1 MNRKKVVI
9 IGGGAAGMM
18 AAITAASN
26 GADVTI
32 LEHKD
37 RIGKKILSTGNG
49 KCNFTNLLQKPECYR
64 SDNHHFAWGIYQQFD
79 VERTLEFFENLGI
92 YVKEKNGYV
101 YPNSEQASSVLD
113 VLRMEVE
120 RLLIKVV
127 TEVNCKG
134 IKRSKKGFQIFT
146 DQTTFFAEALI
157 LATGSKAAPV
167 TGSDGS
173 GYALAKQFGLHMIPV
188 LPALVQLRC
197 KEKFYKSVSGVR
209 VQAEVS
215 IYAGKKCLGKN
226 QGEVQLTN
234 YGISGIPVFQV
245 SRYAARALYENKK
258 VSAVLNFLPELSNE
272 EFLALLKRRI
282 EMRSK
287 KTIEEFFIGMF
298 NKKLADLWI
307 SLSKVDR
314 KKQVGKLT
322 EEEVKNFVCLI
333 QHFET
338 EIIETN
344 GFEQAQIC
352 CGGVDTRELNA
363 ETLETYAVPGLYL
376 AGELLD
382 VDGICGGY
390 NLQWAWSSG
399 YVAGREAA
407 NASY

>member
-1 MNRKKVVI
+1 
-9 IGGGAAGMM
+9 MM
-18 AAITAASN
+18 AAITSASN

-64 SDNHHFAWGIYQQFD
+64 SDNSNRFVWGIYEQFD
-79 VERTLEFFENLGI
+79 VKRTLSFFEELGI
-92 YVKEKNGYV
+92 YAKEKNGYV
-101 YPNSEQASSVLD
+101 YPNSEQASAVLD
-113 VLRMEVE
+113 ALRMEIE
-120 RLLIKVV
+120 RLNIKVE
-127 TEVNCKG
+127 TENNCKE
-134 IKRSKKGFQIFT
+134 IRKSKKGFKILT
-146 DQTTFFAEALI
+146 DQRTFSADAVI
-157 LATGSKAAPV
+157 LSTGSKAAPV

-173 GYALAKQFGLHMIPV
+173 GYTIAKQLGLHMIPV

-215 IYAGKKCLGKN
+215 IYADKKLLGKDT
-226 QGEVQLTN
+226 GELQLTN

-245 SRYAARALYENKK
+245 SRYAARALYEKRT
-258 VSAVLNFLPELSNE
+258 VHAVLNFMPGFTENEFTELMNQ
-272 EFLALLKRRI
+272 RI
-282 EMRSK
+282 QLRPK
-287 KTIEEFFIGMF
+287 KTVEEFFIGLF

-307 SLSKVDR
+307 SLSKIDR
-314 KKQVGKLT
+314 KKYVGKLT
-322 EEEVKNFVCLI
+322 KEEINKLVCLI
-333 QHFET
+333 LYFDT
-338 EIIETN
+338 EISETN

-352 CGGVDTRELNA
+352 CGGIDTKEVDPD
-363 ETLETYAVPGLYL
+363 TLEVYGIPDLYL
-376 AGELLD
+376 AGEILD

>member
-1 MNRKKVVI
+1 MNMRKVVI

-26 GADVTI
+26 KADVTI

-64 SDNHHFAWGIYQQFD
+64 SDNRHFVWGIYEQFD
-79 VERTLEFFENLGI
+79 VKQTLAFFENLGI
-92 YVKEKNGYV
+92 YPKDKNGYV

-120 RLLIKVV
+120 RLKIKVV
-127 TEVNCKG
+127 TEVNCKE
-134 IKRSKKGFQIFT
+134 IRVLKKGFKILT
-146 DQTTFFAEALI
+146 DQNTFSADAVI
-157 LATGSKAAPV
+157 LAAGSKAAPV

-173 GYALAKQFGLHMIPV
+173 GYTLAKQLGLHMIPV

-215 IYAGKKCLGKN
+215 IYADKKCLGKDM
-226 QGEVQLTN
+226 GEVQLTN

-245 SRYAARALYENKK
+245 SRYAARALYEKKK
-258 VSAVLNFLPELSNE
+258 VIAVLNFFPELSQD
-272 EFLALLKRRI
+272 EFENLLKQRI
-282 EMRSK
+282 SLRPK
-287 KTIEEFFIGMF
+287 KTIEEFFVGLF

-307 SLSKVDR
+307 SLSKLDR

-322 EEEVKNFVCLI
+322 EEEVKKLVLLI
-333 QHFET
+333 HHFET
-338 EIIETN
+338 EITETN
-344 GFEQAQIC
+344 SFEQAQIC
-352 CGGVDTRELNA
+352 CGGIDTRELNP
-363 ETLETYAVPGLYL
+363 ETLEAYSVPGFYL
-376 AGELLD
+376 AGEILD

>member
-1 MNRKKVVI
+1 MNMRKVVI

-26 GADVTI
+26 KADVTI

-64 SDNHHFAWGIYQQFD
+64 SDNRHFVWGIYEQFD
-79 VERTLEFFENLGI
+79 VKQTLAFFENLGI
-92 YVKEKNGYV
+92 YPKDKNGYV

-120 RLLIKVV
+120 RLKIKVI
-127 TEVNCKG
+127 TEVNCKE
-134 IKRSKKGFQIFT
+134 IKVSKKGFKILT
-146 DQTTFFAEALI
+146 DQNPFSADAVI
-157 LATGSKAAPV
+157 LAAGSKAAPV

-173 GYALAKQFGLHMIPV
+173 GYTLAKQLGLHMIPV

-215 IYAGKKCLGKN
+215 IYADKKCLGKDM
-226 QGEVQLTN
+226 GEVQLTN

-245 SRYAARALYENKK
+245 SRYAARALYEKKK
-258 VSAVLNFLPELSNE
+258 VIAVLNFFPELSQD
-272 EFLALLKRRI
+272 EFENLLKQRI
-282 EMRSK
+282 SLRPK
-287 KTIEEFFIGMF
+287 KTIEEFFVGLF
-298 NKKLADLWI
+298 HKKLADLWI
-307 SLSKVDR
+307 SLSKLDR

-322 EEEVKNFVCLI
+322 EEEVKKLVLLI

-338 EIIETN
+338 EITETN
-344 GFEQAQIC
+344 SFEQAQIC
-352 CGGVDTRELNA
+352 CGGIDTRELNP
-363 ETLETYAVPGLYL
+363 ETLEAYSVPGFYL
-376 AGELLD
+376 AGEILD

>member
-1 MNRKKVVI
+1 
-9 IGGGAAGMM
+9 MM
-18 AAITAASN
+18 AAITSASN

-64 SDNHHFAWGIYQQFD
+64 SDNSNRFVWGIYEQFD
-79 VERTLEFFENLGI
+79 VKRTLSFFEELGI
-92 YVKEKNGYV
+92 YAKVKNGYV
-101 YPNSEQASSVLD
+101 YPNSEQASAVLD
-113 VLRMEVE
+113 ALRMEIE
-120 RLLIKVV
+120 RLNIKVE
-127 TEVNCKG
+127 TENNCKE
-134 IKRSKKGFQIFT
+134 IRKSKKGFKILT
-146 DQTTFFAEALI
+146 DQRTFSADAVI
-157 LATGSKAAPV
+157 LSTGSKAAPV

-173 GYALAKQFGLHMIPV
+173 GYTIAKQLGLHMIPV

-215 IYAGKKCLGKN
+215 IYADKKLLGKDT
-226 QGEVQLTN
+226 GELQLTN

-245 SRYAARALYENKK
+245 SRYAARALYEKRT
-258 VSAVLNFLPELSNE
+258 VHAVLNFMPGFTENEFTELMNQ
-272 EFLALLKRRI
+272 RI
-282 EMRSK
+282 QLRPK
-287 KTIEEFFIGMF
+287 KTVEEFFIGLF

-307 SLSKVDR
+307 SLSKIDR
-314 KKQVGKLT
+314 KKYVGQLTKEEINKL
-322 EEEVKNFVCLI
+322 VCLI
-333 QHFET
+333 LYFDT
-338 EIIETN
+338 EISETN

-352 CGGVDTRELNA
+352 CGGIDTKEVDPD
-363 ETLETYAVPGLYL
+363 TLEVYGIPDLYL
-376 AGELLD
+376 AGEILD